1 MASSKLTVLAVM
13 PGITPD
19 AGAERSLVD
28 MVPHLVDDG
37 IDLHLALLTTR
48 ATLAPDVE
56 AAGGTVHDLSG
67 AGRAPARALAL
78 RRLIGRID
86 PAVVHATLY
95 EATLPAQ
102 LAVWRASPRA
112 LVTWASTP
120 YTTAHGASLGVA
132 PAKVRVVQLS
142 EILLGRLASTRFHA
156 VTAGVAR
163 VNSAQLRVRADRVY
177 VGERGRDAR
186 RFEVP
191 PERLARLADQL
202 GTPAGS
208 RLVVAAGRQDVQK
221 GYPTLLEQ
229 FDLLAAARPDV
240 HLLIAGREGSAT
252 PGIRE
257 QLAGL
262 AHADRIHQLG
272 HRDDIPDL
280 LTLADV
286 VVCASWR
293 EGAAGALIEAMA
305 CRAPIASVE
314 LPGLEDVLVDGHN
327 ALVAPRDALS
337 DAIGRVLDDPDLA
350 ARLGANGRAMFEE
363 RFTISRSALRL
374 AEIYRAVAAT

>member
-1 MASSKLTVLAVM
+1 MTSTKLKVLAVM

-19 AGAERSLVD
+19 AGAERSFVD

-56 AAGGTVHDLSG
+56 AAGGTVHDLSA
-67 AGRAPARALAL
+67 AGRAPARALEL
-78 RRLIGRID
+78 RRLIGRIH

-95 EATLPAQ
+95 EAALPAQ
-102 LAVWRASPRA
+102 LAVWHAPPRM
-112 LVTWASTP
+112 LVTWANTS
-120 YTTAHGASLGVA
+120 YTAAHIASLGVA
-132 PAKVRVVQLS
+132 PAKLRVVQLS
-142 EILLGRLASTRFHA
+142 EIVLGRLASTRFHA

-163 VNSAQLRVRADRVY
+163 VNGAQLRVRADRVF
-177 VGERGRDAR
+177 VGERGRDPQ

-191 PERLARLADQL
+191 PERVLRLTDQL
-202 GTPAGS
+202 GAPAWS
-208 RLVVAAGRQDVQK
+208 RFVVAAGRQDVQK

-229 FDLLAAARPDV
+229 FDLLAASRPDV

-252 PGIRE
+252 PGLLE
-257 QLAGL
+257 QLPGL
-262 AHADRIHQLG
+262 AHADRVHLLG
-272 HRDDIPDL
+272 QRDDVPDL
-280 LTLADV
+280 MTLADV
-286 VVCASWR
+286 VVCTSWR

-305 CRAPIASVE
+305 CRAPIVSVE
-314 LPGLEDVLVDGHN
+314 LDGLEDVLDDGHN
-327 ALVAPRDALS
+327 ALVVPRDALS
-337 DAIGRVLDDPDLA
+337 EAIGRVLDEPDLA
-350 ARLGANGRAMFEE
+350 TRLGTNGRAMFEE